1 MNTYFLSNQDV
12 IDLISVTECIGVI
25 EKLFAN
31 IQKTQMPP
39 KVYMEIPDGDFR
51 SMPAIVDNTAGIKW
65 CGVHLDS
72 TKKKRK
78 CNIFAKV
85 LINQECM
92 VYGIIN

>member
-39 KVYMEIPDGDFR
+39 KVYMEIPD
-51 SMPAIVDNTAGIKW
+51 
-65 CGVHLDS
+65 
-72 TKKKRK
+72 
-78 CNIFAKV
+78 
-85 LINQECM
+85 
-92 VYGIIN
+92 